1 MERLQPQEYRC
12 PIEINHRTITTH
24 INDELFNHIEDAP
37 YVMKS
42 LYTNVVYDQEKNYSV
57 KLVNA
62 KADDL
67 DVQVDYQDHK
77 MAIKHSLSAAVTTK
91 NSLDQPN
98 QVQYSC
104 EKYNLTTD
112 TITIAAHSVV
122 FLVLKTTDSI

>member
-1 MERLQPQEYRC
+1 M
-12 PIEINHRTITTH
+12 
-24 INDELFNHIEDAP
+24 
-37 YVMKS
+37 MKS